1 MLLLLLLLWV
11 TEKLYG
17 FMQKWVLVS
26 SFVGGGEV
34 SVWIVSIDTIVIIL
48 AAFVLCWVIPATQ
61 DTFCWRVPSLIAIF
75 VIMRATTFDT
85 RVGFVAV
92 RSCVSVLLTSYTLW
106 DVFPVRSVRFNV
118 DNLILNG
125 RYIVYV
131 YYC

>member
-1 MLLLLLLLWV
+1 MGIGI
-11 TEKLYG
+11 E
-17 FMQKWVLVS
+17 FC
-26 SFVGGGEV
+26 GGGEV

-125 RYIVYV
+125 RYIVCLLLLTGSRCRKNGFNSSFV
-131 YYC
+131 SL